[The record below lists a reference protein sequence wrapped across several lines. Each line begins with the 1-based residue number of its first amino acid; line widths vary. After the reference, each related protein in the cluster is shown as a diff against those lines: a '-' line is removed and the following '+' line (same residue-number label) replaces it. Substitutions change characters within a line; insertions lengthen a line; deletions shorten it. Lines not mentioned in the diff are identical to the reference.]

1 MATYETKGRLTYKDE
16 NSDNHIIYP
25 VTKIDCIEDMPD
37 IEKEVAESVAA
48 YLEDNPVETPDI
60 TEQVERAEAAATAA
74 EAAKESVS
82 TSVNLAGG
90 YASSASS
97 SATRAEEAA
106 TRAEEA
112 VASIPESGGGT
123 VKTVNGVEPD
133 ENGNVE
139 ITIPDSGGNVE
150 NGEDGFSPI
159 ATVTQT
165 DSGAVISITDKTGTT
180 TATITNGKD
189 GKDGADGAPGAKGD
203 KGDKGDPGEKGEQG
217 IQGIPGEKGEKGD
230 TGAPGADGTKGDKGD
245 TGAPGPQ
252 GEDGVD
258 GKSAY
263 AYAQEA
269 GYAGTEEEFAEKLAS
284 DGGGATPDFEAAEG
298 ESGHIL
304 NRTHWRDVTKTVL
317 LEKTVTLVDGF
328 YSVIG
333 ESIPLVLGDT
343 YTVVWDGSSYECV
356 SKAGEFQGFATVAVG
371 NQVFVG
377 GEDTGENFLIANI
390 EGMGWGVM
398 AVSGEH
404 TFKIIGNEY
413 TYHTIPSEYI
423 EGSKPYYID
432 LESDHTEIVYSTTAK
447 QIDVWSAVL
456 SGYQVMVRRASPNV
470 NCFDYFTLAY
480 TANSQTLYF
489 YRLRDF
495 GYTDYSHFDWLEF
508 VPNDLGGYDI
518 THSEMHLLK
527 EGSLPTAL
535 KNPYALTINGTTYDG
550 SKAVSMT
557 IEGGSGDSI
566 PDYVRTEAERVAK
579 VVQSR
584 QNADTL
590 TFIAASDFHYTASDA
605 QQKESMTHMGQAME
619 LLRKRIHVDFTVSLG
634 DMIWDSAQT
643 VDDGMSAM
651 RFVSECLFGGHVGT
665 QHLRARGNHDDLY
678 KSGNLLTDS
687 QIFANIGAW
696 NRGATYDSA
705 NRLAGY
711 CYLDFEDVKLRVIL
725 LNSAEVGRDSAKYSE
740 EQITWLSAA
749 LDLSSKGS
757 DWCSI
762 ILSHHPLDWGRSDGG
777 NPITAVN
784 NASGLIASFHG
795 HIHSF
800 LTGTVTGTELPRICI
815 PNACVG
821 RENQY
826 TTAYGVDWGESTT
839 YSKTSGT
846 AEDTSFCVITIDLAE
861 KKIYADHY
869 GAGYSRVITL
879 DGTSV
884 TSYSVTNNLT
894 NVSTSNSGETVS
906 AGVPYSATLTAVTGY
921 TLNGGTVKVTMG
933 GADITATAYTAST
946 GKIVIDNV
954 TGNIVITA
962 SAVVDQTGPAYTN
975 RVSTSIDTDGSIYNG
990 TGYQEGYRLN
1000 SSGTTT
1006 EASASGAINSGFI
1019 PYDGEVIRVYGSTSS
1034 VVGNNSNYVILYNAD
1049 FSKHTVQNFTN
1060 WQNYGAVWSEL
1071 NGKYMMTIDPAAI
1084 TNEVTKAALAEA
1096 KYIRASLASC
1106 TAANFVVTL
1115 DEPIE

>member
-1 MATYETKGRLTYKDE
+1 MAKRLRMMGSFPGL
-16 NSDNHIIYP
+16 SD
-25 VTKIDCIEDMPD
+25 
-37 IEKEVAESVAA
+37 
-48 YLEDNPVETPDI
+48 
-60 TEQVERAEAAATAA
+60 EQVKTA
-74 EAAKESVS
+74 VS
-82 TSVNLAGG
+82 EYLVKNPPETTGG
-90 YASSASS
+90 
-97 SATRAEEAA
+97 
-106 TRAEEA
+106 
-112 VASIPESGGGT
+112 VQ
-123 VKTVNGVEPD
+123 TVNGIEPD
-133 ENGNVE
+133 ESGNVE
-139 ITIPDSGGNVE
+139 IE
-150 NGEDGFSPI
+150 
-159 ATVTQT
+159 
-165 DSGAVISITDKTGTT
+165 ISE
-180 TATITNGKD
+180 
-189 GKDGADGAPGAKGD
+189 PG
-203 KGDKGDPGEKGEQG
+203 
-217 IQGIPGEKGEKGD
+217 
-230 TGAPGADGTKGDKGD
+230 
-245 TGAPGPQ
+245 
-252 GEDGVD
+252 

-263 AYAQEA
+263 AYAQEG
-269 GYAGTEEEFAEKLAS
+269 GYEGTEEEFGEKLAMEPLV
-284 DGGGATPDFEAAEG
+284 G
-298 ESGHIL
+298 
-304 NRTHWRDVTKTVL
+304 TVL
-317 LEKTVTLVDGF
+317 EITPTQVAEAVAAGRDMSITTYDATYGELTFASFVHIVTLGYVV
-328 YSVIG
+328 S
-333 ESIPLVLGDT
+333 SLVLYYNKYIVVELIGKLSDNEWTMLGTELAEYSDIPAPLIGTTDEITPSQVKALMDAGKPFAISYTDSTYGNMLFNSFVYSQAVGDAILSST
-343 YTVVWDGSSYECV
+343 TFQMYGTTFCAQLAGDLGSNKWGFAAFELVDINDIPTIPESLKNPNKLIVTDEALYRKEYDGSSEV
-356 SKAGEFQGFATVAVG
+356 TV
-371 NQVFVG
+371 
-377 GEDTGENFLIANI
+377 
-390 EGMGWGVM
+390 
-398 AVSGEH
+398 
-404 TFKIIGNEY
+404 KI
-413 TYHTIPSEYI
+413 P
-423 EGSKPYYID
+423 
-432 LESDHTEIVYSTTAK
+432 IV
-447 QIDVWSAVL
+447 
-456 SGYQVMVRRASPNV
+456 P
-470 NCFDYFTLAY
+470 
-480 TANSQTLYF
+480 
-489 YRLRDF
+489 
-495 GYTDYSHFDWLEF
+495 
-508 VPNDLGGYDI
+508 P
-518 THSEMHLLK
+518 
-527 EGSLPTAL
+527 AL
-535 KNPYALTINGTTYDG
+535 KNPYALTINGTAYDG

-619 LLRKRIHVDFTVSLG
+619 LLRKMIHVDFTVSLG
-634 DMIWDSAQT
+634 DMVWDSSETA
-643 VDDGMSAM
+643 DEGMSAM
-651 RFVSECLFGGHVGT
+651 RFVSERLYGGYVGAS
-665 QHLRARGNHDDLY
+665 HLRARGNHDDLY
-678 KSGNLLTDS
+678 KSGNLLTDN

-696 NRGATYDSA
+696 NKGSVYDPD

-740 EQITWLSAA
+740 GQITWLSGV

-839 YSKTSGT
+839 YSKTAGT

-869 GAGYSRVITL
+869 GAGYSRVI
-879 DGTSV
+879 
-884 TSYSVTNNLT
+884 SYSGDTVANYSVINNLT
-894 NVSTSNSGETVS
+894 NVINSNSGETVS
-906 AGVPYSATLTAVTGY
+906 AGAPYSATLTAINGY
-921 TLNGGTVKVTMG
+921 TLAGGSVAITMG
-933 GADITATAYTAST
+933 GADVTATAYTAST
-946 GKIVIDNV
+946 GKIDIDNV

-1049 FSKHTVQNFTN
+1049 FSKNAVQNFGN
-1060 WQNYGAVWSEL
+1060 WQSYGAVWSEL
-1071 NGKYMMTIDPAAI
+1071 DGKYMLTIDPATI
-1084 TNEVTKAALAEA
+1084 TNEATKTALEECA
-1096 KYIRASLASC
+1096 YIRCSLASC
-1106 TAANFVVTL
+1106 TGANFVVTL